1 MSYNINTQ
9 FHDYAKNMISEQK
22 YKDYLNAP
30 LEENKLLFNS
40 NVNNYD
46 NLKNEPKPKSS
57 LVDLIKADKIFP
69 FPNFFHLAGIA
80 GKDLKPWK
88 YIDGIGT
95 SRLITIPT

>member
-46 NLKNEPKPKSS
+46 NLKNEYESKNNSMYGIEIK
-57 LVDLIKADKIFP
+57 DNELIINNSVLAIRITV
-69 FPNFFHLAGIA
+69 FFIMIIVFLIY
-80 GKDLKPWK
+80 K
-88 YIDGIGT
+88 YI
-95 SRLITIPT
+95 L

>member
-30 LEENKLLFNS
+30 LEENKLLFNY

-46 NLKNEPKPKSS
+46 NLKNEYESKNNSMYGIEIK
-57 LVDLIKADKIFP
+57 DNELIINNSVLAIRITV
-69 FPNFFHLAGIA
+69 FFIMIIVFLIY
-80 GKDLKPWK
+80 K
-88 YIDGIGT
+88 YI
-95 SRLITIPT
+95 L